1 LLNILVV
8 EDEEKELSYCVKA
21 LKELGMGANMFPAA
35 SGETALRIL
44 ADTEIDGAF
53 IDIELPGINGFTL
66 ADRIR
71 NMRAYHMLPIVFA
84 TGANKDV
91 PETYK
96 RYHNFDYI
104 KKPFAAEEFRRISRR
119 FFDEIQSQTET
130 DRMDREKAVRVDD
143 GGRATIVKAKDIL
156 YAKKEKRQTVLVL
169 AGQEYRLSDCRLSK
183 CHCFVSY

>member
-1 LLNILVV
+1 
-8 EDEEKELSYCVKA
+8 
-21 LKELGMGANMFPAA
+21 
-35 SGETALRIL
+35 
-44 ADTEIDGAF
+44 
-53 IDIELPGINGFTL
+53 
-66 ADRIR
+66 
-71 NMRAYHMLPIVFA
+71 MLPIVFA

-119 FFDEIQSQTET
+119 FLDEIQSQTET
-130 DRMDREKAVRVDD
+130 GRMDREKAVRVDD

-169 AGQEYRLSDCRLSK
+169 AGQEYRLSDMALGD
-183 CHCFVSY
+183 FVAYVNEWMFVLCNRSCAVNVSNIHEIRPRTYKRA